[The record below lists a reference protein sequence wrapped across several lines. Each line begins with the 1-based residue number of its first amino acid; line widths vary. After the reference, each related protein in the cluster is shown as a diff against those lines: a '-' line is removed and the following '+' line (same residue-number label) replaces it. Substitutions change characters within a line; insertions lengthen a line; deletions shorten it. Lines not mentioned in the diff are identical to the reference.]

1 MIAHFEPDHIPP
13 PVPNGA
19 LESANDALRF
29 IFGGNATFTIRS
41 AKTGTRYT
49 YKIRQKEIGKPFFA
63 SVLSGQNNET
73 DFDYIGFIPAATR
86 DVLVAGNK
94 GKPDAPSFKA
104 LAWTVAQLA
113 TKARIPEHLEIF
125 HEGRCCACGRK
136 LTTPESILSGIG
148 PECAKKHH

>member
-1 MIAHFEPDHIPP
+1 MIAHFETGKIPEP
-13 PVPNGA
+13 TPGE
-19 LESANDALRF
+19 LSSANDALRF

-63 SVLSGQNNET
+63 SVLSGQNNES

-104 LAWTVAQLA
+104 LAWTVA
-113 TKARIPEHLEIF
+113 
-125 HEGRCCACGRK
+125 
-136 LTTPESILSGIG
+136 TPSSSL
-148 PECAKKHH
+148 

>member
-1 MIAHFEPDHIPP
+1 MLAHYETGKIPEPTP
-13 PVPNGA
+13 GE
-19 LESANDALRF
+19 LSSANDALRF

-63 SVLSGQNNET
+63 SVLSGQNNES
-73 DFDYIGFIPAATR
+73 DFSYIGFIPAATR

-104 LAWTVAQLA
+104 LAWTVSQLT
-113 TKARIPEHLEIF
+113 TKARIPEHLEVF

-148 PECAKKHH
+148 PECAKKPQ